1 MNHQFRPV
9 YPKYLNMKIL
19 TGICFLLLSLQLPA
33 QLLKNIKDK
42 AVNKAKE
49 NTIDKAKYEART
61 AARKTVSDVRAEF
74 DSTDFDYA
82 ILVSDNSGL
91 FNVKDKREL
100 GGKFMTVKNIGSSL
114 YRRDFDISDEENA
127 RLNLQMGESAF
138 AMGRYPYAEK
148 RFTTAASFF
157 EKASML
163 RDPGYMKTISNTGLL
178 YATMGRYS
186 QAESFT
192 SKALDMREST
202 LGPVDMGVAAS
213 YNNYAVL
220 HYNLGQYS
228 ESEKEFEKALSVIEK
243 NKLQISLPYAIVLNN
258 QAMLFQCLGRYETA
272 EKNMLQVLDMGEQVG
287 SKSKNKLRFFSN
299 LALLYQQMGK
309 YDKAENIYIKMQG
322 KIVDRSTPEFANALN
337 NLAILYLVMKRE
349 DKVEEM
355 LQRSADIYKKTFG
368 ENSPAYAKVISDIG
382 NFYRYKDR
390 LSEAKPLLENALQIR
405 QASLGEDHPLFAQS
419 QEDLAILYW
428 KTREYDKAYDLYHK
442 VMEKSLDFI
451 NRYFPPMSESEK
463 TKYWDLLSP
472 RFQRF
477 YNFALEISGSNKN
490 ILTDLFEY
498 RLATKGLLLSST
510 RKISQSILSSGNEQM
525 IKDYAQWI
533 DQKETLTKLYAFSKE
548 DLVEQGINIDSLE
561 KATNAME
568 KRLSENSKEFSH
580 FFFTSKA
587 KYSEVQNKLKS
598 DEALIE
604 IIRVRNFDKTFTDS
618 SKYMALIVTKG
629 NSQPKMIVMDK
640 GFEMETKH
648 FKTYRKSMTNRV
660 NDEQS
665 YSQYWAALDPEV
677 KGKKKVY
684 VSLDGVYNQVNL
696 YTMKKQGG
704 DYLINQY
711 DIVLLGNSKDLVTSD
726 NSGSNTGKKA
736 ILIGFPD
743 YKGDR
748 SLSPLPATKTEV
760 EGINTVLKTSG
771 YQVSEFIQ
779 KDATENNLKSSHE
792 VSILHIA
799 THGFFFPDVEKASWP
814 IGVHAD
820 NARDNVL
827 LRSGLVLTGVI
838 ESDKNNPTMD
848 SVSNG
853 VITSY
858 EAMNLD
864 LKGTKL
870 VVLSACETGLGE
882 VKAGEGVYGLQR
894 AFLVAGAD
902 AIVMSLWKVD
912 DAATQMLM
920 NNFYTNWIKTGDKQ
934 KAFKQAQLQL
944 MTKYKEPYYWGAFVI
959 MEN

>member
-1 MNHQFRPV
+1 
-9 YPKYLNMKIL
+9 MKIL
-19 TGICFLLLSLQLPA
+19 FCILFIFLSAQLPA
-33 QLLKNIKDK
+33 QILKNLKDK

-49 NTIDKAKYEART
+49 NTIDKAKYEARNKAHQT
-61 AARKTVSDVRAEF
+61 MRDVRAEF

-100 GGKFMTVKNIGSSL
+100 GGKFMNVKNIGTSL

-127 RLNLQMGESAF
+127 KLNLHMGESAF
-138 AMGRYPYAEK
+138 AMGRYAYAEK
-148 RFTTAASFF
+148 RFTAAAGYF
-157 EKASML
+157 EKAYML

-186 QAESFT
+186 QAENFT
-192 SKALDMREST
+192 SKALEMREKT
-202 LGPVDMGVAAS
+202 LGPTDMGVAAS

-228 ESEKEFEKALSVIEK
+228 ESEKEFEKAFAVLAA
-243 NKLQISLPYAIVLNN
+243 NKQQVSLPSAIVLNN
-258 QAMLFQCLGRYETA
+258 QAMLYQCLGRYDNA
-272 EKNMLQVLDMGEQVG
+272 EKNMLKVLEMGEQHG
-287 SKSKNKLRFFSN
+287 GKSKNKLRFFSN
-299 LALLYQQMGK
+299 LALLYQQMGE
-309 YDKAENIYIKMQG
+309 YDKAEAIYTKMQG
-322 KIVDRSTPEFANALN
+322 KILDKSTPEFANLLN
-337 NLAILYLVMKRE
+337 NLAVLLLVMNKHDRIE
-349 DKVEEM
+349 QM
-355 LQRSADIYKKTFG
+355 LQNSAGIYKKNFG
-368 ENSPAYAKVISDIG
+368 ENSPAYAKVINDLG

-390 LSEAKPLLENALQIR
+390 YAEAKPLLEQALQIR
-405 QASLGEDHPLFAQS
+405 EEALGDDHPLFTQS

-428 KTREYDKAYDLYHK
+428 KTKEYDKAYDLYHK
-442 VMEKSLDFI
+442 VMERSLDFV
-451 NRYFPPMSESEK
+451 NRYFGPMSESEK

-477 YNFALEISGSNKN
+477 YNFALETATTNKKV
-490 ILTDLFEY
+490 LEDMFGY

-510 RKISQSILSSGNEQM
+510 RKISQGILSSGNEKL
-525 IKDYAQWI
+525 IKDYLEWI

-548 DLVEQGINIDSLE
+548 DLQEQGINIDSLE

-568 KRLSENSKEFSH
+568 KRLSESSKDFSN
-580 FFFTSKA
+580 FFFASKTSLND
-587 KYSEVQNKLKS
+587 VQNKLKT

-604 IIRVRNFDKTFTDS
+604 IIRVREFDKVFTDN
-618 SKYMALIVTKG
+618 SKYVALIITKG
-629 NSQPKMIVMDK
+629 SSQPKMIVIDK
-640 GFEMETKH
+640 GQEMETKY
-648 FKTYRKSMTNRV
+648 FKSYRRSMQNRV

-665 YSQYWAALDPEV
+665 YIYYWAPLEAEV
-677 KGKKKVY
+677 KGKKKIY

-696 YTMKKQGG
+696 YTLKKQGG
-704 DYLINQY
+704 DFLINQY
-711 DIVLLGNSKDLVTSD
+711 DIELLGNAKDIVTNKDATS
-726 NSGSNTGKKA
+726 SSSVKKA

-743 YKGDR
+743 YAGDR

-760 EGINTVLKTSG
+760 DGINTVLNSSG
-771 YQVSEFIQ
+771 YQVAKYLQ
-779 KDATENNLKSSHE
+779 KDATENNLKSTHQATI
-792 VSILHIA
+792 VHIA

-820 NARDNVL
+820 NAKDNVL
-827 LRSGLVLTGVI
+827 LRSGLVLTGVL

-864 LKGTKL
+864 LKGTRL

-882 VKAGEGVYGLQR
+882 LKAGEGVYGLQR

-902 AIVMSLWKVD
+902 AIIMSLWKVD
-912 DAATQMLM
+912 DAATQQLM
-920 NNFYTNWIKTGDKQ
+920 NNFYTNWIKSGDKQ

-944 MTKYKEPYYWGAFVI
+944 MTKYKEPYYWGAFVM